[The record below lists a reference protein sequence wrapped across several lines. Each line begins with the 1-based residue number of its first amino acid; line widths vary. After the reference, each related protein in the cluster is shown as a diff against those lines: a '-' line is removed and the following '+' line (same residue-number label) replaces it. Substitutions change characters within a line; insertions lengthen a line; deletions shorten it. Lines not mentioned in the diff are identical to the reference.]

1 MKKNILTPIA
11 LSAVF
16 LLFLSGCAHS
26 AAANLEGAFSESI
39 ADRAAFQSE
48 DTAAETSENTAKAY
62 DESTNKLWAELKEK
76 QDAFAGVSPEKTT
89 MNYLKYLSAD
99 ETSAFFGA
107 VVDDIIDN
115 RCEISGF
122 QYVLK
127 DYGIEQEEDR
137 TAQTEVIYHINK
149 DGKDNYSQICI
160 NLIQCDE
167 GLWYIP
173 DEIQEDYSDSWTIED
188 NWEKVENNEYYSAY
202 AADDPETAAMGYL
215 KEYAKGCL
223 SYDFKEIKVDETET
237 ERIRKNSNVYSCKYR
252 YGIEDLNRVIAMRAL
267 FDAKKDPQKNY
278 GRSSEDRMMLTLI
291 QDEDGIW
298 YITSTSLSM

>member
-127 DYGIEQEEDR
+127 DYGIEQGEDR

-173 DEIQEDYSDSWTIED
+173 DEIQEDYSESWNIED
-188 NWEKVENNEYYSAY
+188 NWEAIKKDPNSTY
-202 AADDPETAAMGYL
+202 ASSDPEAAVNGYL
-215 KEYAKGCL
+215 ENYKKSCL
-223 SYDFKEIKVDETET
+223 SFELKEIKVDEINTENQ
-237 ERIRKNSNVYSCKYR
+237 RKNIYLYSYKYK
-252 YGIEDLNRVIAMRAL
+252 YGIEDLNRVIVMRAL
-267 FDAKKDPQKNY
+267 FDATTDPQKNY
-278 GRSSEDRMMLTLI
+278 GRSSEDHMSFTLI